1 MRKTCLDMVY
11 ELAKKDERIF
21 FIGSDLGVG
30 TLKEFK
36 EQMPD
41 RYFMEGVSE
50 ANMIGM
56 AAGLALEGKI
66 VYTNTIA
73 TFITRRC
80 FEQVALDLCL
90 HNVRVRLIGNGGG
103 LVYAPLGPTHLAFE
117 DIAIFRALPRMTIL
131 APADAEEMRRMM
143 PLTVEHPGPIY
154 IRVAKGGDPIV
165 TDGKMPF
172 QIGKAFLM
180 RRGKDASIITT
191 GVMLKRALDAA
202 ERLRRH
208 GLEVSVIHLPTV
220 KPLDQATILDAI
232 APVPVVVTV
241 EEHTIVGGLGS
252 AIAELLAEANFAQS
266 KRFKRIGLPDV
277 FPDQYG
283 SQDSLLARYEITAE
297 TISSTIQQL
306 SSTTNSE
313 PYREQSWAD

>member
-11 ELAKKDERIF
+11 ELAKTDERII

-30 TLKEFK
+30 TLKQFK
-36 EQMPD
+36 QEMPE
-41 RYFMEGVSE
+41 RFFMEGVSE

-66 VYTNTIA
+66 VYANTIA
-73 TFITRRC
+73 TFLTRRC

-90 HNVRVRLIGNGGG
+90 HDVRVRLIGNGGG

-131 APADAEEMRRMM
+131 APADAGEMRRMM
-143 PLTVEHPGPIY
+143 PLTVEYPGPIY
-154 IRVAKGGDPIV
+154 IRIAKGGDPIV
-165 TDGKMPF
+165 TEGNVPF
-172 QIGKAFLM
+172 EIGKAYPM
-180 RRGKDASIITT
+180 RQGEDALIVST

-202 ERLRRH
+202 DLLAAE
-208 GLEVSVIHLPTV
+208 GVEASVLHVPTV
-220 KPLDQATILDAI
+220 KPLDQAAILNYAARVPAI
-232 APVPVVVTV
+232 VTV

-252 AIAELLAEANFAQS
+252 AVAEILAEANFS
-266 KRFKRIGLPDV
+266 NPKRFKRIGIPDV

-283 SQDSLLARYEITAE
+283 SQDSLLARYDITAKNIFE
-297 TISSTIQQL
+297 TIQQL
-306 SSTTNSE
+306 LSKTTKS
-313 PYREQSWAD
+313 YQEQSWAD